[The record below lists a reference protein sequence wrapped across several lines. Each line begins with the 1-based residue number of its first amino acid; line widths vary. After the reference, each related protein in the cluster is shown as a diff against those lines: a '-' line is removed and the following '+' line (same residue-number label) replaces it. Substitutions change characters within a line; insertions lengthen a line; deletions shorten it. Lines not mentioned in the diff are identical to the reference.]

1 MWGRGGRV
9 PPSHCRNFSGDLS
22 LSSHDFFSSCRFRSR
37 HIEGHVQTYLEDSF
51 LLNDSRTAFLG
62 DKDTL
67 TVLLKV
73 YTRLKPTFFG
83 LRRIEIMT
91 RQRVMAHLERK
102 RELTQAV
109 TVGNRIHSP
118 RSQRKSQ
125 KKLQRHTSLAD
136 IFMMVS
142 Y

>member
-1 MWGRGGRV
+1 MWGRGGRFRT
-9 PPSHCRNFSGDLS
+9 SHCRNFCGDLS
-22 LSSHDFFSSCRFRSR
+22 LSLFRFRSR